1 MKKFLLVFAILGL
14 SLVFGAVAEEE
25 FDSFSVTA
33 AKGDTPWAQ
42 WESYE
47 STKAV
52 PWELWLNQFAE
63 INNVVPNAEES
74 FRHLPVGE
82 WQLPIYQSVQPE
94 EVILPTAEK
103 TVAEIEIPE
112 ETIFTVVSQSAAE
125 VKLEETQVKL
135 ATTEESIAKLKAE
148 QTLLEDQLIEAA
160 DLLSARDA
168 EVVKLQTLL
177 ASKEEA
183 LKAALE
189 VQATTVTTVVVDRVW
204 GLTPKQVLGGA
215 LFAISLV
222 ILSAGAVVWRFRK
235 NAAASRSSIARE
247 LTRVAGE
254 KEAVCKQLKEAWK
267 KEKKLER
274 LVERLNKTN
283 LDLSNLS
290 EEPVKMLY
298 KFNLPQKL
306 VTKRGLK
313 SHIYIPILRQPG
325 PDQEMRVLLLEEN
338 DNGHLSPGAACKI
351 SAVKGKLEANPE
363 RHGLFVTDVSKTES
377 RDTRAVA

>member
-1 MKKFLLVFAILGL
+1 M
-14 SLVFGAVAEEE
+14 
-25 FDSFSVTA
+25 
-33 AKGDTPWAQ
+33 
-42 WESYE
+42 
-47 STKAV
+47 
-52 PWELWLNQFAE
+52 
-63 INNVVPNAEES
+63 
-74 FRHLPVGE
+74 
-82 WQLPIYQSVQPE
+82 
-94 EVILPTAEK
+94 
-103 TVAEIEIPE
+103 
-112 ETIFTVVSQSAAE
+112 
-125 VKLEETQVKL
+125 
-135 ATTEESIAKLKAE
+135 
-148 QTLLEDQLIEAA
+148 
-160 DLLSARDA
+160 
-168 EVVKLQTLL
+168 
-177 ASKEEA
+177 
-183 LKAALE
+183 
-189 VQATTVTTVVVDRVW
+189 
-204 GLTPKQVLGGA
+204 
-215 LFAISLV
+215 
-222 ILSAGAVVWRFRK
+222 
-235 NAAASRSSIARE
+235 
-247 LTRVAGE
+247 VAG
-254 KEAVCKQLKEAWK
+254 LKK